1 MNRILIN
8 GIAADY
14 ISATDRGLHY
24 GDGIFETIAC
34 HNGHPVLL
42 EQHLD
47 RMQDGA
53 AQLDIAFP
61 ERQLMLDD
69 ISRLLA
75 EHNSADSV
83 IKLILTRGQGR
94 RGYRY
99 DKQQKPTRLCIHSDW
114 PAHVSHWQL
123 HGIKVRFC
131 STPASVNPALSGIK
145 SLNRLENVLAS
156 RELGSEFDEGLLSDS
171 DGNVIEGTMTNLF
184 AVTNGVLVTPDLS
197 RSGIHGIM
205 RQQILDIARTAGIK
219 VETANITRDELIQSE
234 EVFVSNSVIGLCVV
248 KQLQQQSFQPG
259 TVAKT
264 INKLLEKRIE
274 ANAETVA

>member
-1 MNRILIN
+1 MSQILIN
-8 GIAADY
+8 GIAAEY
-14 ISATDRGLHY
+14 VSANDRGLHY

-34 HNGHPVLL
+34 HNGHPVFL
-42 EQHLD
+42 EQHLN

-53 AQLDIAFP
+53 ARLDIPFP
-61 ERQLMLDD
+61 DRQLMMDD
-69 ISRLLA
+69 INCLLA
-75 EHNSADSV
+75 KRSGANSV
-83 IKLILTRGQGR
+83 IKLVLTRGQGE

-99 DKQQKPTRLCIHSDW
+99 DRQQIPTRLCIQSDW
-114 PAHVSHWQL
+114 PGHVAHWQL
-123 HGIKVRFC
+123 HGIKARFC

-156 RELGSEFDEGLLSDS
+156 KELGSEFDEGFLSDS

-197 RSGIHGIM
+197 RSGIRGIM
-205 RQQILDIARTAGIK
+205 REQILDIARNAGIK
-219 VETANITRDELIQSE
+219 AETGNLTQDELIQSE

-264 INKLLEKRIE
+264 ISKLLEKRIE
-274 ANAETVA
+274 ADAETVT